1 MIRSAPT
8 ARPLTGSVQGSR
20 TDDEEERVGR
30 RHGEVGKRAHRLH
43 PLPVR
48 LGRLHPGDR
57 PPVVQLRAADQQD
70 VADQVDGIGPA
81 RAAASGQERNEVER
95 QVRDD
100 ADQHAAHEETERQSI
115 AVHRAAEEHGRDPE
129 QDQHAGERIRE
140 RQRGDRDPVFL
151 RGRRGADRE
160 VPDGHA
166 AADEHH
172 RRVEPELPP
181 LEAGPSGQRE
191 GEERGEREERVAEV
205 EWVGPRD
212 GGVEMEHEQIEDGDR
227 IADEDHRGTDGQ
239 QTQRSPDAGVE
250 DRTPRGQRV
259 EYQHR
264 HVERH
269 ERHVADQVAHGRTA
283 PSASFPEQI
292 AEGVESGEER
302 DSERRPPG
310 PVADYGM

>member
-1 MIRSAPT
+1 MIPSRISMLASGYANASAVT
-8 ARPLTGSVQGSR
+8 ATPCSCAAA
-20 TDDEEERVGR
+20 VGR
-30 RHGEVGKRAHRLH
+30 
-43 PLPVR
+43 
-48 LGRLHPGDR
+48 
-57 PPVVQLRAADQQD
+57 
-70 VADQVDGIGPA
+70 
-81 RAAASGQERNEVER
+81 
-95 QVRDD
+95 
-100 ADQHAAHEETERQSI
+100 TEKYQM
-115 AVHRAAEEHGRDPE
+115 AT
-129 QDQHAGERIRE
+129 
-140 RQRGDRDPVFL
+140 
-151 RGRRGADRE
+151 
-160 VPDGHA
+160 A

-181 LEAGPSGQRE
+181 LETCPSGQRE

-227 IADEDHRGTDGQ
+227 IADEDHRSTDGQ

-269 ERHVADQVAHGRTA
+269 ERHVADQVAHGRAA